1 MLEIFKMGRNNKKRG
16 DFMNDFTYDIGTKI
30 HFGKDALD
38 YIGDEAKKYTDKIL
52 LTYGGGSIKKNGVY
66 DKVIKELES
75 KGIEVF
81 ELGGIEPNPRI
92 DSVRKGVKIIKENNI
107 GAILAVGGGS
117 TIDAS
122 KFMAAGAKADF
133 DPWEFISEK
142 KPMSPAIPL
151 LTVLTMAATGSEMD
165 CGGVITNPETKEKL
179 SSGHPDTRPK
189 VSFLNPELTYTVPK
203 FQTAAG
209 SADILSH
216 IFETYFNVDG
226 TMFML
231 DRIMESLMKTVIKY
245 GPIAL
250 KDPENYEARA
260 NLMWASSWAINDFIA
275 ESSAASWTVHPIE
288 HELSAFYDITH
299 GLGLAILTPR
309 WMEYT
314 LSEKTVHKFYD
325 LGVNVFDL
333 EKDKDEMEIAKETIE
348 KVKEFFFKDLGLESN
363 LRKIGIDESHFD
375 QMAQKAC
382 GNKGSISGFIELSP
396 ADVKK
401 IYEMCL
407 ED

>member
-1 MLEIFKMGRNNKKRG
+1 ML
-16 DFMNDFTYDIGTKI
+16 DFTYNIPTKI

-38 YIGDEAKKYTDKIL
+38 FVGEEVKKFSDKVLI
-52 LTYGGGSIKKNGVY
+52 TYGGGSIKKNGAY
-66 DKVIKELES
+66 DKVINELKNSGVE
-75 KGIEVF
+75 IF
-81 ELGGIEPNPRI
+81 ELSGIEPNPRI
-92 DSVRKGVKIIKENNI
+92 DSVREGVKIIKENNI

-122 KFMAAGAKADF
+122 KFMAAGACADF
-133 DPWEFISEK
+133 DPWEFISKK

-151 LTVLTMAATGSEMD
+151 LAVLTMAATGSEMD

-189 VSFLNPELTYTVPK
+189 VSFLNPEITYSVSE
-203 FQTAAG
+203 FQTACG
-209 SADILSH
+209 SSDILSH
-216 IFETYFNVDG
+216 IFESYFNVNDS
-226 TMFML
+226 MFML

-245 GPIAL
+245 GPIAM
-250 KDPENYEARA
+250 KDPKNYEARA

-275 ESSAASWTVHPIE
+275 NSSKAAWTVHPIE

-309 WMEYT
+309 WMEYV

-325 LGVNVFDL
+325 LGVNVFDI
-333 EKDKDEMEIAKETIE
+333 DKNLDQMEVAKKAIE
-348 KVKEFFFKDLGLESN
+348 KTKEFFFDTLGLDSN
-363 LRKIGIDESHFD
+363 LKDIDIDEKYLD
-375 QMAQKAC
+375 QMSKKAC
-382 GNKGSISGFIELSP
+382 GKNGKINGFVELHP
-396 ADVKK
+396 EDVKK
-401 IYEMCL
+401 IYQMCL

>member
-1 MLEIFKMGRNNKKRG
+1 MQN
-16 DFMNDFTYDIGTKI
+16 FTYDIGTKV

-38 YIGDEAKKYTDKIL
+38 YIGEEVKKYTDKIL

-66 DKVIKELES
+66 DKVIKELKEAN
-75 KGIEVF
+75 IEVF
-81 ELGGIEPNPRI
+81 ELAGIEPNPRI
-92 DSVRKGVKIIKENNI
+92 DSVREGVRIIKENNI

-122 KFMAAGAKADF
+122 KFMAAGACADF
-133 DPWEFISEK
+133 DPWEFISEQ

-151 LTVLTMAATGSEMD
+151 LSVLTMAATGSEMD
-165 CGGVITNPETKEKL
+165 CGGVITNPETREKL

-189 VSFLNPELTYTVPK
+189 VSFLNPEITYSVPK

-209 SADILSH
+209 AADILSH
-216 IFETYFNVDG
+216 IFETYFNVDD
-226 TMFML
+226 TMYML
-231 DRIMESLMKTVIKY
+231 DRIMESLIKTVINY
-245 GPIAL
+245 GPKAL
-250 KDPENYEARA
+250 ANPEDYEARS

-275 ESSAASWTVHPIE
+275 HSSKAGWTVHPIE

-309 WMEYT
+309 WMEYV
-314 LSEKTVHKFYD
+314 LNEKTAHRFYE
-325 LGVNVFDL
+325 LGVNVFDI
-333 EKDKDEMEIAKETIE
+333 DKNLSEMEVAKITIE
-348 KVKEFFFKDLGLESN
+348 KVKDFLFKDLGLDSN
-363 LRKIGIDESHFD
+363 LRKIGIDETHFD
-375 QMAQKAC
+375 EMSKKAC
-382 GNKGSISGFIELSP
+382 GKNGSIKGFIELTP

-401 IYEMCL
+401 IYQMCL